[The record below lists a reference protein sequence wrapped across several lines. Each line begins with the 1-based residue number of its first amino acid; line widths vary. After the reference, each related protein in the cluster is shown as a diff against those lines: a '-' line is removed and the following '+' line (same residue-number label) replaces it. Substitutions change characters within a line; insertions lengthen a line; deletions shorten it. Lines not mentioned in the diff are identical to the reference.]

1 MSRLLVSVDLDDAW
15 TYQRARGM
23 ADWESAKTV
32 LPQTSDAVVSLLD
45 TVGIRDATMF
55 AVGRDATTAHG
66 SRMMSDLAAHG
77 YEIADHSWLHRGEL
91 PGLDEQAIYADLI
104 RSREAIHAVTG
115 TPLGFRCPS
124 FGNSPQLTHVLKT
137 VGYLYDASV
146 LPTILLPALR
156 AYHRFVAGRSD
167 TEPTYGSLRTI
178 VATQRIRGGDE
189 PMRIPVT
196 TMPGLRLP
204 VHGSYLVLLASR
216 SPWLALTYLRT
227 FDRLARV
234 LQLDTSFLI
243 HPTDL
248 LDATSAPALGFFPGM
263 KMEAA
268 AKRALFI
275 QVLRTLSDGRTPQT
289 HAAVAYGA
297 QKVVN

>member
-23 ADWESAKTV
+23 TDWESAKTI
-32 LPQTSDAVVSLLD
+32 LPETSDAVVSLLD

-66 SRMMSDLAAHG
+66 SRIISDLSAHG

-91 PGLDEQAIYADLI
+91 PGLEEHAIHADLI
-104 RSREAIHAVTG
+104 RSRHAIHGVTG
-115 TPLGFRCPS
+115 TPVGFRCPS
-124 FGNSPQLTHVLKT
+124 FGNSPQLTAALKT
-137 VGYLYDASV
+137 LGYLYDASV

-156 AYHRFVAGRSD
+156 AYHRLVAGRSEM
-167 TEPTYGSLRTI
+167 EPTYGSLRTI
-178 VATQRIRGGDE
+178 VATQR
-189 PMRIPVT
+189 MRESDGLMGIPVT

-216 SPWLALTYLRT
+216 SPWLALQYLRT
-227 FDRLARV
+227 FDRLARA
-234 LQLDTSFLI
+234 LQLDISFLI

-275 QVLRTLSDGRTPQT
+275 HVLRILSDGRTPQS
-289 HAAVAYGA
+289 HAAVAHNA
-297 QKVVN
+297 RRVVA